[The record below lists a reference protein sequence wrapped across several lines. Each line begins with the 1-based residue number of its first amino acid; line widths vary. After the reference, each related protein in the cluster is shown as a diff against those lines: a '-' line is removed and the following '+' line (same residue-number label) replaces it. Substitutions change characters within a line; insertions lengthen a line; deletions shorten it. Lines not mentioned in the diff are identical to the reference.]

1 MNLMKEILMQF
12 VIRALIRLSFQ
23 TNYVFMKKCVQSNP
37 VVPIQQQWLMSML
50 TLVPQSLVAGRE
62 LLIEKLLGEIIKD
75 FEKSMKRCMGEY
87 CKLHSTV
94 ISVCLRFNNFCMPAY
109 V

>member
-1 MNLMKEILMQF
+1 MKEVLMQF

-23 TNYVFMKKCVQSNP
+23 TNYLFMKKCVQSNP

-50 TLVPQSLVAGRE
+50 SLVPQSLVEGEDRE
-62 LLIEKLLGEIIKD
+62 LLIEKLLGEIIRD

-94 ISVCLRFNNFCMPAY
+94 IS
-109 V
+109 